1 MAMNRS
7 KKKQQKKKHPIR
19 NAILITLGLLLVTGT
34 AFAAFFYQTARV
46 NIDKTYAPLE
56 TSKKQEEASRA
67 ISENKPLSFLI
78 MGLDSRQEDLSG
90 RTDSLMLVT
99 VNPTTKQTTMVS
111 IPRDTFI
118 EAADGS
124 ITASNKI
131 NAAYVQGGAAA
142 SIAAVNQLLQ
152 LDIDHYVTM
161 NFSGIEHLVDAL
173 GGITVNSDLDFK
185 VDDMTFHKGENT
197 LNGKKALAYVRMRHD
212 DPRGTY
218 GREKRQQEVIAAIL
232 SKIKSPQ
239 SLTAYQGILEALGGN
254 VKTDLT
260 WDQMQKIVLNY
271 NQAFGNVVH
280 ESIQG
285 QGQMLNS
292 LSFQV
297 VAEDEKTR
305 VRNLLQ
311 EQLTQ

>member
-56 TSKKQEEASRA
+56 TSKNQAEASRA

-197 LNGKKALAYVRMRHD
+197 LNGKEALAYVRMRHD

-218 GREKRQQEVIAAIL
+218 GR
-232 SKIKSPQ
+232 
-239 SLTAYQGILEALGGN
+239 
-254 VKTDLT
+254 D
-260 WDQMQKIVLNY
+260 
-271 NQAFGNVVH
+271 
-280 ESIQG
+280 
-285 QGQMLNS
+285 
-292 LSFQV
+292 
-297 VAEDEKTR
+297 
-305 VRNLLQ
+305 
-311 EQLTQ
+311 